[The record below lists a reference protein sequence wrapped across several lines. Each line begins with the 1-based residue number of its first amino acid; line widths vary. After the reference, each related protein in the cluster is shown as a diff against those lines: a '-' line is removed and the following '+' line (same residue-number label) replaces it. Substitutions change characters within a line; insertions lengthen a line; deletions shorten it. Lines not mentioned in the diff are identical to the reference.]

1 MRAGLAA
8 LMVPALLAASPAGAA
23 TAAAPAKPPE
33 TARWQLIEGTDQVA
47 GGIGLRWLKIGGDT
61 DTPVGLLACRRP
73 SGIYVSA
80 DGIPLKAAA
89 PAIDLLVSGKGFAVP
104 VGSPAQEGKSVEA
117 VGATPA
123 GLLDALETAGTIQLM
138 YGAQS
143 SGVFLAPDARVM
155 QGFITVCRQI
165 EGEHGQ
171 GG

>member
-1 MRAGLAA
+1 MRAGVAA
-8 LMVPALLAASPAGAA
+8 LMVPALLAAFPVGAA

-33 TARWQLIEGTDQVA
+33 TARWQLIEGTYQVA

-73 SGIYVSA
+73 GGVFVSA
-80 DGIPLKAAA
+80 DGIAPMPVA
-89 PAIDLLVSGKGFAVP
+89 PAVDVLVSGKGFAVP
-104 VGSPAQEGKSVEA
+104 LGGPAQEGKSVQA

-138 YGAQS
+138 YGSQS
-143 SGVFLAPDARVM
+143 SGVFLAPDPRVM
-155 QGFITVCRQI
+155 KGFITVCRQI

-171 GG
+171 GR